1 MGTEKEDT
9 DDTACSNAL
18 VARALTSLFIPR
30 REVTVLLDFL
40 RQHPETRV
48 LLDRAPQS
56 QSPTVDPNETS
67 QPLRRASR
75 TQQEN
80 DSSREHDLS
89 ALPLVVDYAN
99 GLSQAEIALK
109 HGIHIQTVRKRLK
122 EVGVGARR
130 RNTLTDEELTQAPA
144 LLEAGISAR
153 EVGRRLGVA
162 HTTVLRAIRHSKAV
176 LHDDEHHRA
185 PSCTIVHH
193 EKDNFAASITM
204 VHQLKIRSDQ
214 VFMHTRS
221 DRDQSF

>member
-30 REVTVLLDFL
+30 REVTVLLDLL

-122 EVGVGARR
+122 EVGVGH
-130 RNTLTDEELTQAPA
+130 
-144 LLEAGISAR
+144 
-153 EVGRRLGVA
+153 VVA
-162 HTTVLRAIRHSKAV
+162 I
-176 LHDDEHHRA
+176 
-185 PSCTIVHH
+185 P
-193 EKDNFAASITM
+193 
-204 VHQLKIRSDQ
+204 
-214 VFMHTRS
+214 
-221 DRDQSF
+221 